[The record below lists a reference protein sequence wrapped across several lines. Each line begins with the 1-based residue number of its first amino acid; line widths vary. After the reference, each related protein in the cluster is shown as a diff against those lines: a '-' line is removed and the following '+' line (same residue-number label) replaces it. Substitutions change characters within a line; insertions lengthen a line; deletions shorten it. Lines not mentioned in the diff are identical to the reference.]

1 MDSRFDDIF
10 ETPQNSVFKVV
21 FFPDRVYH
29 AYSLS
34 ATRSGRYRYN
44 VQEVRNA
51 LDICVMKG
59 QVYLDGAF
67 YSNILRIE
75 YRGGRLIEGIRE
87 KNRFMKDEVM
97 CRVKLLPTDATKVA
111 EDTVHLHYDPRIDAY
126 YVEIWQTLEPPEGNR
141 HHFKVLNLMGH
152 ENAIT
157 RIPAFLP
164 AMEDLSSL
172 LRIDLA
178 FRENDVEIPRG
189 YHIGL
194 DDIVWDN
201 DYLRSHEL
209 PNTQNPSDSS
219 NTVND
224 SNYELTFQ
232 RDFLQD
238 STQVAPVRYR
248 NPMMDAGNPD
258 AADTNIIEMRWLFQR
273 ELGGSL
279 VFFHEVTVP
288 PGAVEGTHQHIGTEE
303 LYYIVSGTGIAYV
316 GKGDAPGTEN
326 LNTVDRWIYG
336 LGPQPCKEVP
346 VSPGHVIFT
355 KSGGIHGIRNPGTEP
370 LKFVAFLYHTS

>member
-126 YVEIWQTLEPPEGNR
+126 YMEIWQTLEPPEGNR

-201 DYLRSHEL
+201 DYLRSHEV